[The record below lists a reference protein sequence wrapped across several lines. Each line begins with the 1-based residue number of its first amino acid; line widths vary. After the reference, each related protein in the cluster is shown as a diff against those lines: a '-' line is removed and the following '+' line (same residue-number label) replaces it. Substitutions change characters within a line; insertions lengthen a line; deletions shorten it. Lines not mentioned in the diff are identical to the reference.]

1 MSIIRTITRQELSDR
16 MFEIADMVEEVS
28 QKLKEIRE
36 KTMTLEDD
44 FNELL
49 NSRKE
54 QPQET
59 TVANRKRRKQITQR
73 EIANV
78 IGLYKNGAP
87 TKDIMKV
94 TDLSQPS
101 VSRILKC
108 FEEANGGFVSVSYYQ
123 EWQREKYGRK
133 I

>member
-1 MSIIRTITRQELSDR
+1 MSIITRQELSDR

-28 QKLKEIRE
+28 QKLAEIRE
-36 KTMTLEDD
+36 KTMALEDD

-54 QPQET
+54 QSQET

-87 TKDIMKV
+87 RKDIMKV

-108 FEEANGGFVSVSYYQ
+108 FDEAKGGFVSVNYYQ

-133 I
+133 D